1 MKILIHLIII
11 SFIIFISYR
20 IGLSNSSSTII
31 EKTDTI
37 YKTDTIEIIKPIEK
51 YKYITKYITDTL
63 YTTDSTKTEVNIPIT
78 TTIYKDSTYEAS
90 VSGFK
95 ASLDYLVLFPKET
108 TIYQEKV
115 SKIKEKQPLIE
126 FKPSIGFGYGV
137 IHKQG
142 DLFIGLTVSVPLT
155 NF

>member
-20 IGLSNSSSTII
+20 IGLSNSSNTII

-95 ASLDYLVLFPKET
+95 ASLDYLILFPKQT

-115 SKIKEKQPLIE
+115 SKIKEKQPLIKHGVQVGVGYLPLSNKIE
-126 FKPSIGFGYGV
+126 PYIGYGLQ
-137 IHKQG
+137 IT
-142 DLFIGLTVSVPLT
+142 F
-155 NF
+155 

>member
-20 IGLSNSSSTII
+20 IGLSNSSNTII

-95 ASLDYLVLFPKET
+95 ASLDYLILFPKET

-115 SKIKEKQPLIE
+115 SKIKEKQPLIKHGVQVGVGYLPLSNKIE
-126 FKPSIGFGYGV
+126 PYVGYGLQ
-137 IHKQG
+137 IS
-142 DLFIGLTVSVPLT
+142 F
-155 NF
+155 

>member
-20 IGLSNSSSTII
+20 IGLSNSSNTII

-37 YKTDTIEIIKPIEK
+37 YKTDTVEIIKPIEK

-78 TTIYKDSTYEAS
+78 TTIYKDSTYEAHI
-90 VSGFK
+90 SGFK
-95 ASLDYLVLFPKET
+95 ASLDYLILFPKET

-115 SKIKEKQPLIE
+115 SKIKEKQPLIKHGIQVGVGYLPLSNKIE
-126 FKPSIGFGYGV
+126 PYIGYGLQ
-137 IHKQG
+137 IS
-142 DLFIGLTVSVPLT
+142 F
-155 NF
+155 

>member
-20 IGLSNSSSTII
+20 IGLSNSSNTII

-95 ASLDYLVLFPKET
+95 ASLDYLILFPKQT

-115 SKIKEKQPLIE
+115 SKIKEKQPLIKHGVQVGVGYLPLSNKIE
-126 FKPSIGFGYGV
+126 PYVGYGLQ
-137 IHKQG
+137 I
-142 DLFIGLTVSVPLT
+142 

>member
-20 IGLSNSSSTII
+20 IGLSNSSNTII

-95 ASLDYLVLFPKET
+95 ASLDYLILFPKET

-115 SKIKEKQPLIE
+115 SKIKEKQPLIKHGVQVGVGYLPLSNKIE
-126 FKPSIGFGYGV
+126 PYIGYGLQ
-137 IHKQG
+137 I
-142 DLFIGLTVSVPLT
+142 